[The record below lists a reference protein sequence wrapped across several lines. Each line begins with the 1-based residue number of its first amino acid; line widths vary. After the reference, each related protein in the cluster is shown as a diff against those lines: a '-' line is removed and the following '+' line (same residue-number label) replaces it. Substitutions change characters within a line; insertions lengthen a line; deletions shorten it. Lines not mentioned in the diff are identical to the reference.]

1 MTQPNP
7 VSPSALPTA
16 AGTDVHVVVVT
27 YNGEAW
33 IRGCLESL
41 AQSSTPVRSIV
52 VDNASTDRTA
62 DIVEQ
67 EFPGTRLIRSTKNLG
82 FGGGNNLGIVQALA
96 DGARYVFLLNQ
107 DAYVL
112 PTSVSELRDFMECH
126 PEFGVASPLHC
137 SPDADHLDPRTFR
150 GYLQAH
156 AEGYLADACFGRVQ
170 PYYVTF
176 GVNAAA
182 WFIRASTLRIAGG
195 FDPLFFMYGE
205 DDDLL
210 HRWRHHGVGFA
221 LLTQSRVVHLRQSP
235 AAGRVGFWGDVVRRS
250 RRLRSTLLTQVKRP
264 HFSTAHMVAVV
275 LAEGLVAPL
284 AQGLVRR
291 SARDYLASVWAF
303 VQVMAQW
310 ATVVKHARLTA
321 QRGQHFL

>member
-1 MTQPNP
+1 MPTEPL
-7 VSPSALPTA
+7 SAA
-16 AGTDVHVVVVT
+16 GGTDVFVVIVT

-41 AQSSTPVRSIV
+41 AQSISPVRSIV

-62 DIVEQ
+62 DIVEH
-67 EFPGTRLIRSTKNLG
+67 EFPGALLIRSTKNLG
-82 FGGGNNLGIVQALA
+82 FGCGNNMGITRALA
-96 DGARYVFLLNQ
+96 LGARYVFLLNQ

-112 PTSVSELRDFMECH
+112 PTSVSELRDFMESH
-126 PEFGVASPLHC
+126 AEFGVASPLHC
-137 SPDADHLDPRTFR
+137 SPDADHLDPRTLR
-150 GYLQAH
+150 GYLQAYVD
-156 AEGYLADACFGRVQ
+156 GYLADACMGRVK
-170 PYYVTF
+170 PCYSTF

-182 WFIRASTLRIAGG
+182 WFIRASALMVAGG

-235 AAGRVGFWGDVVRRS
+235 VAPQLGYWGDIARRA

-264 HFSTAHMVAVV
+264 GFSVAHMLSVV
-275 LAEGLVAPL
+275 VAEGVVVPL
-284 AQGLVRR
+284 ARGLVLR
-291 SARDYLASVWAF
+291 SGRDYLASLWAF
-303 VQVMAQW
+303 AQVMAQW
-310 ATVVKHARLTA
+310 TTVVKHARLTA